1 MYIHSS
7 PLKKVFPNPTE
18 LLLLNKLKSC
28 PTIQLNSSIFL
39 QPFLHQ
45 NPIDI
50 FIYLVF
56 FGSVLDPTHTTFFYQ
71 LHHTRIGLFTVDL
84 LNESFQRSLFDHQR
98 TLAQLWHPI
107 QNSH

>member
-7 PLKKVFPNPTE
+7 PLKTVFPNPTE

-28 PTIQLNSSIFL
+28 PTIQLKSSVSLTIL
-39 QPFLHQ
+39 PHQ

-71 LHHTRIGLFTVDL
+71 LHHTRIGLFTDDL
-84 LNESFQRSLFDHQR
+84 LNESIQSSLFDHQR
-98 TLAQLWHPI
+98 TLAQLWHSI